1 MKKEAVI
8 MTTVMLSILSGI
20 FTACEKRSDPL
31 PGDPVQIELS
41 LKQKEVIES
50 ANEFAFSL
58 FKPLVA
64 DAKGSGNIMISPFS
78 VSSALSMTLNGASG
92 ETYEAMKDAL
102 AYSDKT
108 LEEINETYL
117 KLMNDMISVDPR
129 VVMEIANSVWVE
141 KNLTVKQP
149 FMNSLETWYKAEA
162 RSFDVTDPAAV
173 KMVNDWIAGKTHDK
187 IKNMLES
194 LDPDIAMLLVN
205 AVYFKGKW
213 RNQFDPDETGL
224 KPFYVTGDA
233 PEQVQ
238 MMHQKENFR
247 VVNTGNATLV
257 ELPYGQGNYSMV
269 VMLPDVGV
277 TLSEALQLVTPENW
291 YTWMTNLENAVSE
304 VDLSL
309 PRFKYEY
316 KRRLNDDLTNLGM
329 GVAFNPMLADFS
341 NMSDQELF
349 ISFVLH
355 QTFIETN
362 EEGTEAAAATI
373 VGMELT
379 SVPNTRVVNV
389 NRPFLYFIRETTT
402 GTIVFMGQVTDP
414 SV

>member
-1 MKKEAVI
+1 

-92 ETYEAMKDAL
+92 ETFEAMKDAL

-162 RSFDVTDPAAV
+162 RSFDVTDPATV

-224 KPFYVTGDA
+224 KPFYVTEDA

-247 VVNTGNATLV
+247 VVNTGNATLL

>member
-92 ETYEAMKDAL
+92 ETFEAMKDAL

-233 PEQVQ
+233 PVQVQ

-362 EEGTEAAAATI
+362 EEGTEAAAATV

>member
-162 RSFDVTDPAAV
+162 RSFDVTDPATV

-233 PEQVQ
+233 PVQVQ

-316 KRRLNDDLTNLGM
+316 KRKLNDDLTNLGM

-341 NMSDQELF
+341 NMCDRGLF

-362 EEGTEAAAATI
+362 EEGTEAAAATV

>member
-92 ETYEAMKDAL
+92 ETFEAMKDAL

-233 PEQVQ
+233 PVQVQ

-316 KRRLNDDLTNLGM
+316 KRKLNDDLTNLGM

-341 NMSDQELF
+341 NMCDRGLF